1 MRHLSYLAAAQEY
14 EDREPTEVPQVV
26 SLFGGATLA
35 HLATVLD
42 DHGIEGVRVAIR
54 RGQYHVTADTRWTSQ
69 EAVASDLAT
78 ALQDAICAAVD
89 AQRAIDAEDA
99 R

>member
-14 EDREPTEVPQVV
+14 ENRTPAEAPHVV
-26 SLFGGATLA
+26 SLSGGATLA

-42 DHGIEGVRVAIR
+42 GNGIEGIRVAIR
-54 RGQYHVTADTRWTSQ
+54 RGQYHVTADTRWASQ

-78 ALQDAICAAVD
+78 ALQDAICAAVE
-89 AQRAIDAEDA
+89 AQRAVDAEDE